1 VAVGSERWTR
11 PTGDFHSGPRARA
24 RSSTRVRIRVDNPEQ
39 LHRLRV
45 LWLLA
50 IAALL
55 ASAVWGRLAYWQVT
69 QHGRLTAMADAQYS
83 NNVLLPA
90 QRGMIFDAEGR
101 PLAVDTTVY
110 DVFVAPSQVP
120 TSERDALA
128 SELSAA
134 LNVPRVPLLG
144 VLASGQQFA
153 YVAKRVSKAVAD
165 RLSAMQLPTVGL
177 EPEQQRS
184 YLPGAVPGTSLASDL
199 LGFVNYDGQG
209 QYGVEG
215 YYDQTLSGK
224 DGYETTYRDLAGNQ
238 IVLGSR
244 TQKQPVNGSNLTL
257 TIDSDI
263 QSAAEQAIASGVQA
277 AHAESGSVLIM
288 DPHTGG
294 IVAWADYPSYDAN
307 QFATTNMASFQDP
320 MVSYLYE
327 PGSVMK
333 VVTLSGALQNHA
345 ITPTTTIDD
354 PGYINVGGYT
364 IHDWDLAN
372 HGTVTMTRVLDDSLN
387 VGAIRAMQME
397 GPSAFYSNLR
407 AFGFGQPSGVDVAGE
422 NAPAL
427 QLAPLNQWSDVQV
440 ATTSFGQGI
449 AVNMVQM
456 LAAVNVVANGGR
468 YVQPHVV
475 AEVGDKPGPLADTPS
490 RQVVSAT
497 TAQLMTGMMED
508 VVQNGSGW
516 KARVPGFQKDEAGKT
531 GTSQIPENGG
541 YSNVH
546 VWASYVGFLPASN
559 PQFTMLVVVRK
570 PNNGSSDHNEGYYVA
585 GPIWAQIAQAIVVE
599 RRLTPP

>member
-1 VAVGSERWTR
+1 VAVGSERWI
-11 PTGDFHSGPRARA
+11 PPAGDFHSGSRSRAK
-24 RSSTRVRIRVDNPEQ
+24 SSVSVRVHDSEKM
-39 LHRLRV
+39 HRLRV

-50 IAALL
+50 VAGLL

-69 QHGRLTAMADAQYS
+69 QHGRLSAIADAQYS
-83 NNVLLPA
+83 KYVALPA
-90 QRGMIFDAEGR
+90 QRGMIFDAKGR

-110 DVFVAPSQVP
+110 DVFVSPTQVP
-120 TSERDALA
+120 ASQRDALA
-128 SELSAA
+128 TQLSQA
-134 LNVPRVPLLG
+134 LNEPREALLG
-144 VLASGQQFA
+144 TLASGKQFA
-153 YVAKRVSKAVAD
+153 YVAKRVSKTVAD
-165 RLSAMQLPTVGL
+165 RLSALQLPSVGL

-184 YLPGAVPGTSLASDL
+184 YLPGAVAGTSLAANL
-199 LGFVNYDGQG
+199 LGFVNYQGQG

-215 YYDQTLSGK
+215 YYDKALGGA

-244 TQKQPVNGSNLTL
+244 TQKPAINGANLTL

-263 QSAAEQAIASGVQA
+263 QFAAEQAIASGVQA
-277 AHAESGSVLIM
+277 AHGESGSVLIM

-294 IVAWADYPSYDAN
+294 IIAWADYPSYDAN
-307 QFATTNMASFQDP
+307 RFATTDVGKFQDP

-333 VVTLSGALQNHA
+333 VVTLSGALQSHA
-345 ITPTTTIDD
+345 ITPSTTIND

-397 GPSAFYSNLR
+397 GPQAFYSNLR
-407 AFGFGQPSGVDVAGE
+407 AFGFGQPSGIDVAGE
-422 NAPAL
+422 NPQAL
-427 QLAPLNQWSDVQV
+427 QLAPLSQWSDSQV

-456 LAAVNVVANGGR
+456 LSAVNVIANGGR

-475 AEVGDKPGPLADTPS
+475 ASVGEKPSPLAAMPE
-490 RQVVSAT
+490 RQVIST
-497 TAQLMTGMMED
+497 PTAQLMTGMMED
-508 VVQNGSGW
+508 VVQHGSGW
-516 KARVPGFQKDEAGKT
+516 KARVAGFEKDEAGKT
-531 GTSQIPENGG
+531 GTSQMPENGG
-541 YSNVH
+541 YSSDH
-546 VWASYVGFLPASN
+546 VWASYVGFLPADN

-570 PNNGSSDHNEGYYVA
+570 PNNGSSDHNEGYYVS

-599 RRLTPP
+599 RRLTPH

>member
-1 VAVGSERWTR
+1 MAVGSERWTR
-11 PTGDFHSGPRARA
+11 PTGDFHSGPRAQARA
-24 RSSTRVRIRVDNPEQ
+24 SVSVRVHNPEA

-50 IAALL
+50 IAGIL

-69 QHGRLTAMADAQYS
+69 QHARLSAIADAQYS
-83 NNVLLPA
+83 KAVELPA
-90 QRGMIFDAEGR
+90 QRGMIFDAQGR

-110 DVFVAPSQVP
+110 DVFVSPSQVP
-120 TSERDALA
+120 ASQRDALA
-128 SELSAA
+128 AQLSAA
-134 LNVPRVPLLG
+134 LNVPREPLLG
-144 VLASGQQFA
+144 VLASNKQFA
-153 YVAKRVSKAVAD
+153 YVAKRVSKTVAD
-165 RLSAMQLPTVGL
+165 RLTALQLPSVGL

-184 YLPGAVPGTSLASDL
+184 YLPGAVSGTSLAANL

-215 YYDQTLSGK
+215 YYDHALSGTN
-224 DGYETTYRDLAGNQ
+224 GYETTYRDLAGNE

-244 TQKQPVNGSNLTL
+244 TQKPPLNGANLTL
-257 TIDSDI
+257 TVDSDI
-263 QSAAEQAIASGVQA
+263 QFAAEQAIANGVQA

-307 QFATTNMASFQDP
+307 HFASTDVARFQDP

-333 VVTLSGALQNHA
+333 VVTLAGALEHHA
-345 ITPTTTIDD
+345 ITPSTTIND

-387 VGAIRAMQME
+387 VGAIRAEQAE
-397 GPSAFYSNLR
+397 GPQAFYSNLR
-407 AFGFGQPSGVDVAGE
+407 AFGFGRPSGIDVAGE
-422 NAPAL
+422 NPQAL
-427 QLAPLNQWSDVQV
+427 QLAPLDQWSDSQV

-456 LAAVNVVANGGR
+456 LSAVNVVANGGK
-468 YVQPHVV
+468 YAQPHVV
-475 AEVGDKPGPLADTPS
+475 ATVGDKAGPLAAAPS
-490 RQVVSAT
+490 RQVITAE

-508 VVQNGSGW
+508 VVQHGSGW
-516 KARVPGFQKDEAGKT
+516 KARVPGFEKDEAGKT
-531 GTSQIPENGG
+531 GTSQMPENGG
-541 YSNVH
+541 YSSDH
-546 VWASYVGFLPASN
+546 VWASYVGFLPADH

-570 PNNGSSDHNEGYYVA
+570 PNNGSSDHNEGYYVS
-585 GPIWAQIAQAIVVE
+585 GPIWKEIAEAIVVE
-599 RRLTPP
+599 RRLTPH

>member
-1 VAVGSERWTR
+1 MAVGSERWTR
-11 PTGDFHSGPRARA
+11 PAGDFHSGPRARA
-24 RSSTRVRIRVDNPEQ
+24 KASVSVRVHNPEAVR
-39 LHRLRV
+39 HLRV

-50 IAALL
+50 IAGLL
-55 ASAVWGRLAYWQVT
+55 ASAVWGRLAYWPVT
-69 QHGRLTAMADAQYS
+69 QHGRLSAIADAQYS
-83 NNVLLPA
+83 DNVVLPA
-90 QRGMIFDAEGR
+90 QRGMIFDAQGR

-110 DVFVAPSQVP
+110 DVFVSPTQVP
-120 TSERDALA
+120 ASSRDALA
-128 SELSAA
+128 AQLSAA
-134 LNVPRVPLLG
+134 LDVPRDPLVG
-144 VLASGQQFA
+144 VLASGKQFA
-153 YVAKRVSKAVAD
+153 YVAKRVSKTVAD
-165 RLSAMQLPTVGL
+165 RLSAMELPSVGL

-184 YLPGAVPGTSLASDL
+184 YLPGAVPGTSLAANL

-215 YYDQTLSGK
+215 YYDHALSGR

-238 IVLGSR
+238 IVLGSH
-244 TQKQPVNGSNLTL
+244 TQKQPVNGANLTL
-257 TIDSDI
+257 TVDSDI
-263 QSAAEQAIASGVQA
+263 QFAAEQAIASGVQA

-307 QFATTNMASFQDP
+307 HFASTDVGRFQDP

-333 VVTLSGALQNHA
+333 VVTLAGALENHA
-345 ITPTTTIDD
+345 ITPNTTIND

-397 GPSAFYSNLR
+397 GPAAFYRNLR
-407 AFGFGQPSGVDVAGE
+407 AFGFGQPAGIDVTGE
-422 NAPAL
+422 NPQAL
-427 QLAPLNQWSDVQV
+427 QLAPLSQWSDSQV

-456 LAAVNVVANGGR
+456 LSAVNVVANGGR

-475 AEVGDKPGPLADTPS
+475 ATVGDRPGPLAALAS
-490 RQVVSAT
+490 RQVVTAQ

-508 VVQNGSGW
+508 VVQHGSGW
-516 KARVPGFQKDEAGKT
+516 KARVPGFEKNEAGKT

-541 YSNVH
+541 YSSAH
-546 VWASYVGFLPASN
+546 VWASYVGFLPATN

-570 PNNGSSDHNEGYYVA
+570 PNNGSSDHNEGYYVS
-585 GPIWAQIAQAIVVE
+585 GPIWKDIAEMIVVE
-599 RRLTPP
+599 RRLTPH